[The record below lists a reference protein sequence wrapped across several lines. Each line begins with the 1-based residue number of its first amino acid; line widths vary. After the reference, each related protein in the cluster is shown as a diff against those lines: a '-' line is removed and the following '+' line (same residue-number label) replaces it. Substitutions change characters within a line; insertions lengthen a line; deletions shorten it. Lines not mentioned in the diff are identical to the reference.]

1 MKIIKILVVILFFS
15 VSCQLENEIEID
27 NNKSILLDSHKTF
40 AKILAQAMNDKIIKE
55 FIKYEALKEIDNDYD
70 VIYHYVKNKMLDNG
84 LTFRENLAKYCE
96 NINILDEITESDKL
110 LTILVPSL
118 GENFSAKIWN
128 TNVQTPNVA
137 VVIPESDMVL
147 AYSSNDSCF
156 LSKKKQ
162 PEIAVVVIK
171 SNERLFVRENM
182 TRVDCKNILQSNDF
196 VAFFLDEA
204 FNNVKKENTKL
215 QNTNDPNIDKTKIKH
230 LLDKEQR
237 ITSSFLFNK
246 ESVRDYIYYGISPTL
261 GIDEGTLNK
270 EYHEYITAIEFNS
283 YEIFSHVNDKSDPL
297 GDWTDGNL
305 EIMFDF
311 IFIDKTGSVSNVS
324 KMLSVKIDEVFKNN
338 QALKYI
344 LPKPIEIF
352 CWDMYT
358 YGTTYKIS
366 VSEYDPGNV
375 IEKTETISST
385 FSQNFELNSN
395 IDLGIV
401 KIGNKFGGTSTSSK
415 QSVTKI
421 TTTNNSD
428 PLGSVLVNFFDP
440 LYTNNQII
448 KIGRAHV

>member
-1 MKIIKILVVILFFS
+1 MW
-15 VSCQLENEIEID
+15 QL
-27 NNKSILLDSHKTF
+27 L
-40 AKILAQAMNDKIIKE
+40 
-55 FIKYEALKEIDNDYD
+55 
-70 VIYHYVKNKMLDNG
+70 
-84 LTFRENLAKYCE
+84 
-96 NINILDEITESDKL
+96 
-110 LTILVPSL
+110 
-118 GENFSAKIWN
+118 
-128 TNVQTPNVA
+128 
-137 VVIPESDMVL
+137 
-147 AYSSNDSCF
+147 F
-156 LSKKKQ
+156 LSQIWFWHIVLMIHVFYLKKKQ

-428 PLGSVLVNFFDP
+428 PLGSVFS
-440 LYTNNQII
+440 
-448 KIGRAHV
+448 